1 MSYGAVMYGVV
12 RLFCIFSSEHYG
24 WVWQCW
30 VRQSLSWQKPEMSGL
45 VRMFFMRTTWSGAF
59 WKCLV
64 VQGSFWWDQVRL
76 FFFHANIKVGSGPA
90 WFGSAEMCMA
100 RSGLAIFFMRTTWFG
115 YVVAGFFSVWQRGEW
130 TVLVRIFV

>member
-1 MSYGAVMYGVV
+1 
-12 RLFCIFSSEHYG
+12 
-24 WVWQCW
+24 
-30 VRQSLSWQKPEMSGL
+30 
-45 VRMFFMRTTWSGAF
+45 MRTFDFAEVWLVAALLDVARCGVARRGYFISSKRHNSGAF

-115 YVVAGFFSVWQRGEW
+115 YVVAGFFRSGKEVNGRFW
-130 TVLVRIFV
+130 